1 MMKEQ
6 ASNNS
11 LVILHSYNR
20 QLEFYSKMKDVEKLL
35 DEMFYRCH
43 NSYIVNK
50 DKIKKIDIK
59 KRIAFMNNDEECF
72 ISTVKPYPRS
82 FNKY

>member
-50 DKIKKIDIK
+50 DKIKKIDIN

-72 ISTVKPYPRS
+72 ISTRAIKELI
-82 FNKY
+82 K

>member
-1 MMKEQ
+1 MMKDQ

-72 ISTVKPYPRS
+72 ISTRAIKELI
-82 FNKY
+82 K

>member
-59 KRIAFMNNDEECF
+59 TRIAFMNNDEECF
-72 ISTVKPYPRS
+72 ISTRAIKELI
-82 FNKY
+82 K

>member
-1 MMKEQ
+1 MRKEQ

-11 LVILHSYNR
+11 LVSLHSYNR

-72 ISTVKPYPRS
+72 ISTRAIKELI
-82 FNKY
+82 K

>member
-43 NSYIVNK
+43 NS
-50 DKIKKIDIK
+50 
-59 KRIAFMNNDEECF
+59 FMNNDEECF
-72 ISTVKPYPRS
+72 ISTRAIKELI
-82 FNKY
+82 K